1 MIDQLLKIVAPHYCY
16 GCRKAG
22 STLCS
27 NCKYNIISE
36 PFSGCIVCQKPAGE
50 RGVCGACSPS
60 FERAWCVSE
69 RTDVVQAVLDGY
81 KFERQRSS
89 YKALGALLDDHVSD
103 FSHEPVVVV
112 PIPTV
117 ARHIRI
123 RGYDHTMLIARRFAR
138 LRNAP
143 LDTRLLTRKTSA
155 AQLGANRK
163 KRIAQAKA
171 AFHVRGIVSET
182 SVYLLIDDLTTT
194 GSPLA
199 YAARA
204 LKGAGASRVWV
215 AVIARQ
221 PLDK

>member
-1 MIDQLLKIVAPHYCY
+1 MLDQLLKIVAPHYCY
-16 GCRKAG
+16 GCHKAG

-50 RGVCGACSPS
+50 RGVCGACNPS

-69 RTDVVQAVLDGY
+69 RTDVVQAVLNGY

-89 YKALGALLDDHVSD
+89 YKVLSALLDDHVSD
-103 FSHEPVVVV
+103 FSHVPVVVV

-117 ARHIRI
+117 ARHLRI

-138 LRNAP
+138 LRKAL
-143 LDTRLLTRKTSA
+143 LDTHLVTRKTSA
-155 AQLGANRK
+155 TQLGANRK
-163 KRIAQAKA
+163 KRIAQAKE
-171 AFHVRGIVSET
+171 AFQIRGVVSET
-182 SVYLLIDDLTTT
+182 SVYLLIDDITTT
-194 GSPLA
+194 GSTLE

-204 LKGAGASRVWV
+204 LKEAGASRVWV